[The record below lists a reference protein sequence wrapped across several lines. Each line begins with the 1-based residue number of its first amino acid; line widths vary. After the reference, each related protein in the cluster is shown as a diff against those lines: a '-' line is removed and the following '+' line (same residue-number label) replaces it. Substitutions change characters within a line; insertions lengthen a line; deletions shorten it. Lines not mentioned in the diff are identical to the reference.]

1 MKKFL
6 AILLAAMM
14 LLAVTAAYADY
25 TITYPTTGIN
35 TDHTYEIYQIFTG
48 DLSTNADGD
57 PILSNVVW
65 GQNAASTYTE
75 GDAVS
80 EEILNT
86 LMGTSGSDQDKL
98 TEIKKYVDLTGTA
111 FRTLT
116 KDPGTVTVPAGYYLI
131 KDKDGTQADK
141 HDAYTTYIVN
151 VLNSLTISPKA
162 VYPEVD
168 KEVWDEVGDDD
179 IYATGNDGWGES
191 ADHAINE
198 SFDFRLTAELPAS
211 TKYADYPTYK
221 VTFVD
226 TMSSGITFE
235 QIDSVTVDGITVTDY
250 TCTATAG
257 QAGGS
262 WELTIADLKTIVDPE
277 DETKKVNLTDGA
289 EIVVVYSA
297 HLNENCE
304 KFNASA
310 DATSNKNGVKLK
322 YSNNPNAAGE
332 GETPEDFVWLFT
344 YTVNNTKYANTA
356 ADGNELAGA
365 GFTLFNGETAVKLID
380 NEDGTYTVANQSL
393 TEGVVTEMTTQANG
407 IFNIIGLDAGTYTL
421 KETTVPAGYNKMD
434 DVTIVVS
441 ATHGEEADTHA
452 EMELASTSTMDN
464 DHVNKSGA
472 TLPETGGIGTTL
484 FYLFGGLMAAG
495 SALILVV
502 RRRADADE
510 E

>member
-14 LLAVTAAYADY
+14 LLAMTAAFADY

-48 DLSTNADGD
+48 DLSTNEDSD

-65 GQNAASTYTE
+65 GQNAASAYTK
-75 GDAVS
+75 GDEVS
-80 EEILNT
+80 EDILNT

-98 TEIKKYVDLTGTA
+98 TEIKKYVDLTGDA
-111 FRTLT
+111 YKTLT
-116 KDPGTVTVPAGYYLI
+116 KTEGTVTVPAGYYLI
-131 KDKDGTQADK
+131 KDKDGSQADK

-151 VLNSLTISPKA
+151 VLNNLVITPKA
-162 VYPEVD
+162 VYPTVD
-168 KEVWDEVGDDD
+168 KEVLDEAGDDD

-198 SFDFRLTAELPAS
+198 SFDFRLTATLPAS

-235 QIDSVTVDGITVTDY
+235 QIDSVTVDGVAVTDY

-262 WELTIADLKTIVDPE
+262 WELVIADLKTIEGVD
-277 DETKKVNLTDGA
+277 LTDGA
-289 EIVVVYSA
+289 SIVVVYSA

-332 GETPEDFVWLFT
+332 GVTPEDFVWLFT

-365 GFTLFNGETAVKLID
+365 GFTLYNGETAVKLID